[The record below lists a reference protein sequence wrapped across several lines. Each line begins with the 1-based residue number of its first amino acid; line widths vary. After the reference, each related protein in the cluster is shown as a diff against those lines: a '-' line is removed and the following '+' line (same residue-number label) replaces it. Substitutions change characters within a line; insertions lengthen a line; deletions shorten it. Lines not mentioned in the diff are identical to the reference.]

1 MKEKENEV
9 LNILKNVRYPGY
21 SRDIV
26 SFGFVKKIEVDD
38 EGNVVISLKISSK
51 DQSKREEILKGA
63 KEEVKKLKWVKE
75 VQVLFVEE
83 TPPGLPQKKKPE
95 GVKRIIAV
103 SSAKGGVG
111 KSIIAVNLAVGLR
124 KRGYKSGILDTDV
137 FGPSIPLLMG
147 IKEKPTSPDG
157 KNILPVSAFGV
168 KAMSIGFFLNP
179 DTPVIWRGP
188 MVMKLMDQFFNEI
201 LWEDLDF
208 LVIDLPPGTGDVQLS
223 MAQMLYIDWAII
235 VTTPQK
241 IALADVRRGIEMFKS
256 LDVPILGI
264 VENMAYMNCPHC
276 GKRVDVFPGEEL
288 RKIEKDYKIPVIA
301 SIPIEPEVSRYA
313 DLGKPSVEFLRES
326 KFSCEVERIV
336 DLIESSIKNDRKDK
350 R

>member
-1 MKEKENEV
+1 MKERENEV

-26 SFGFVKKIEVDD
+26 SFGFVKKVEVDD
-38 EGNVVISLKISSK
+38 KGNVVISLKISSK
-51 DQSKREEILKGA
+51 DQSKKEEILKKV
-63 KEEVKKLKWVKE
+63 KEEVQRLKWVKDLK
-75 VQVLFVEE
+75 VFLEE
-83 TPPGLPQKKKPE
+83 PPSLPEKKKPE

-111 KSIIAVNLAVGLR
+111 KSIIAVNLAVSLK

-147 IKEKPTSPDG
+147 INEKPTSPDG
-157 KNILPVSAFGV
+157 KHILPVSAFGV

-188 MVMKLMDQFFNEI
+188 MVMKLMEQFFNDI
-201 LWEDLDF
+201 WWEDLDF

-235 VTTPQK
+235 VTTPQR
-241 IALADVRRGIEMFKS
+241 IALADVRRGIEMFKA
-256 LDVPILGI
+256 LEVPVLGI
-264 VENMAYMNCPHC
+264 VENMAYMDCPHC
-276 GKRVDVFPGEEL
+276 GKRIDAFPGEEL

-313 DLGKPSVEFLRES
+313 DTGKPAVEFLKES
-326 KFSCEVERIV
+326 RFSSEIERIV
-336 DLIESSIKNDRKDK
+336 DLIEASLKKKEFSER
-350 R
+350 

>member
-1 MKEKENEV
+1 MKERENEV

-26 SFGFVKKIEVDD
+26 SFGFVKKVEVDD
-38 EGNVVISLKISSK
+38 KGNVVISLKISSK
-51 DQSKREEILKGA
+51 DQSKKEEILKKV
-63 KEEVKKLKWVKE
+63 KEEVQRLKWVKDLK
-75 VQVLFVEE
+75 VFLEE
-83 TPPGLPQKKKPE
+83 PPSLPEKKKPD

-111 KSIIAVNLAVGLR
+111 KSIIAVNLAVSLK

-147 IKEKPTSPDG
+147 INEKPTSPDG
-157 KNILPVSAFGV
+157 KHILPVSAFGV

-188 MVMKLMDQFFNEI
+188 MVMKLMEQFFNDI
-201 LWEDLDF
+201 WWEDLDF

-235 VTTPQK
+235 VTTPQR
-241 IALADVRRGIEMFKS
+241 IALADVRRGIEMFKA
-256 LDVPILGI
+256 LEVPVLGI
-264 VENMAYMNCPHC
+264 VENMAYMDCPYC
-276 GKRVDVFPGEEL
+276 GKRIDAFPGEEL

-313 DLGKPSVEFLRES
+313 DTGKPAVEFLKES
-326 KFSCEVERIV
+326 RFSSEIERIV
-336 DLIESSIKNDRKDK
+336 DLIEASLKKKEFSER
-350 R
+350 

>member
-1 MKEKENEV
+1 MKERENEV

-26 SFGFVKKIEVDD
+26 SFGFVKKVEVDD
-38 EGNVVISLKISSK
+38 KGNVVISLKISSK
-51 DQSKREEILKGA
+51 DQSKKEEILKKV
-63 KEEVKKLKWVKE
+63 KEEVQRLKWVNDLK
-75 VQVLFVEE
+75 VFLEE
-83 TPPGLPQKKKPE
+83 PPSLPEKKKPE

-111 KSIIAVNLAVGLR
+111 KSIIAVNLAVSLK

-147 IKEKPTSPDG
+147 INEKPTSPDG
-157 KNILPVSAFGV
+157 KHILPVSAFGV

-188 MVMKLMDQFFNEI
+188 MVMKLMEQFFNDI
-201 LWEDLDF
+201 WWEDLDF

-235 VTTPQK
+235 VTTPQR
-241 IALADVRRGIEMFKS
+241 IALADVRRGIEMFKA
-256 LDVPILGI
+256 LEVPVLGI
-264 VENMAYMNCPHC
+264 VENMAYMDCPHC
-276 GKRVDVFPGEEL
+276 GKRIDAFPGEEL

-313 DLGKPSVEFLRES
+313 DTGKPAVEFLKES
-326 KFSCEVERIV
+326 RFSSEIERIV
-336 DLIESSIKNDRKDK
+336 DLIEASLKKKEFSER
-350 R
+350 

>member
-1 MKEKENEV
+1 MKERENEV

-26 SFGFVKKIEVDD
+26 SFGFVKKVEVDD
-38 EGNVVISLKISSK
+38 KGNVVISLKISSK
-51 DQSKREEILKGA
+51 DPSKKEEILKKV
-63 KEEVKKLKWVKE
+63 KEEVQRLKWVKDLK
-75 VQVLFVEE
+75 VFLEE
-83 TPPGLPQKKKPE
+83 PPSLPEKKKPE

-111 KSIIAVNLAVGLR
+111 KSIIAVNLAVSLK

-147 IKEKPTSPDG
+147 INEKPTSPDG
-157 KNILPVSAFGV
+157 KHILPVSAFGV

-188 MVMKLMDQFFNEI
+188 MVMKLMEQFFNDI
-201 LWEDLDF
+201 WWEDLDF

-235 VTTPQK
+235 VTTPQR
-241 IALADVRRGIEMFKS
+241 IALADVRRGIEMFKA
-256 LDVPILGI
+256 LEVPVLGI
-264 VENMAYMNCPHC
+264 VENMAYMDCPHC
-276 GKRVDVFPGEEL
+276 GKRIDAFPGEEL

-313 DLGKPSVEFLRES
+313 DTGKPAVEFLKES
-326 KFSCEVERIV
+326 RFSSEIERIV
-336 DLIESSIKNDRKDK
+336 DLIEASLKKKEFSER
-350 R
+350 

>member
-1 MKEKENEV
+1 MKERENEV

-26 SFGFVKKIEVDD
+26 SFGFVKKVEVDD
-38 EGNVVISLKISSK
+38 KGNVVISLKISSK
-51 DQSKREEILKGA
+51 DQSKKEEILKKV
-63 KEEVKKLKWVKE
+63 KEEVQRLKWVKDLK
-75 VQVLFVEE
+75 VFLEE
-83 TPPGLPQKKKPE
+83 PPSLPEKKKPE

-111 KSIIAVNLAVGLR
+111 KSIIAVNLAVSLK

-147 IKEKPTSPDG
+147 INEKPTSPDG
-157 KNILPVSAFGV
+157 KHILPVSAFGV

-188 MVMKLMDQFFNEI
+188 MVMKLMEQFFNDI
-201 LWEDLDF
+201 WWEDLDF

-223 MAQMLYIDWAII
+223 MAQMLYIEWAII
-235 VTTPQK
+235 VTTPQR
-241 IALADVRRGIEMFKS
+241 IALADVRRGIEMFKA
-256 LDVPILGI
+256 LEVPVLGI
-264 VENMAYMNCPHC
+264 VENMAYMDCPHC
-276 GKRVDVFPGEEL
+276 GKRIDAFPGEEL

-313 DLGKPSVEFLRES
+313 DTGKPAVEFLKES
-326 KFSCEVERIV
+326 RFSSEIERIV
-336 DLIESSIKNDRKDK
+336 DLIEASLKKKEFSER
-350 R
+350 

>member
-1 MKEKENEV
+1 MNEKENEV
-9 LNILKNVRYPGY
+9 LSILKTVRYPGY

-26 SFGFVKKIEVDD
+26 SFGFVKKIEVD
-38 EGNVVISLKISSK
+38 EKGNVVISLKISSK
-51 DQSKREEILKGA
+51 DQSKREEILKSA
-63 KEEVKKLKWVKE
+63 KEEVQKLRWVKE
-75 VQVLFVEE
+75 VQILFIEE
-83 TPPGLPQKKKPE
+83 TPPGLPQKRKPE
-95 GVKRIIAV
+95 GVKHVITV

-111 KSIIAVNLAVGLR
+111 KSIIAVNLAVVLK

-147 IKEKPTSPDG
+147 INEKPSSPDG

-179 DTPVIWRGP
+179 ETPVIWRGP

-208 LVIDLPPGTGDVQLS
+208 LIIDLPPGTGDVQLS
-223 MAQMLYIDWAII
+223 MAQMLYIDGAII

-241 IALADVRRGIEMFKS
+241 IALADVRRGIEMFKT
-256 LDVPILGI
+256 LDVPVLGI
-264 VENMAYMNCPHC
+264 VENMAYMTCPHC
-276 GKRVDVFPGEEL
+276 GKRIDAFPGEEL
-288 RKIEKDYKIPVIA
+288 KKIEKDYKIPVIA

-313 DLGKPSVEFLRES
+313 DLGKPSVEFLKGS
-326 KFSCEVERIV
+326 KFSSEMERIA
-336 DLIESSIKNDRKDK
+336 DLIEASIKKA
-350 R
+350 